1 MAAVGGPL
9 ESITLNGRT
18 FPVAQDSG
26 VTLDLG
32 GDTNSIE
39 MNGDGTGRL
48 IKERRPFL
56 NESINVEIDHDRDDL
71 QYLTDIQQDTE
82 FIPVSETLVE
92 GTVYSGAGTITDPI
106 VLATDKATAEIKLS
120 GTKMTKQ

>member
-1 MAAVGGPL
+1 MPAVGGPL
-9 ESITLNGRT
+9 ESVTINGRT
-18 FPVAQDSG
+18 FSVAQDSG
-26 VTLDLG
+26 VTMDLG

-39 MNGDGTGRL
+39 MNGDGTGRF

-71 QYLTDIQQDTE
+71 QFLKTIQQGKETV
-82 FIPVSETLVE
+82 PVSMTLVE
-92 GTVYSGAGTITDPI
+92 GSVYSGAGIITDPV

-120 GTKMTKQ
+120 GTDLTKQ

>member
-1 MAAVGGPL
+1 MSAVGGPL
-9 ESITLNGRT
+9 ESVTINGRT

-26 VTLDLG
+26 VTMDLG

-71 QYLTDIQQDTE
+71 QFLKTIQQGKETV
-82 FIPVSETLVE
+82 PVSTTLVE
-92 GTVYSGAGTITDPI
+92 GSVYSGAGIITDPVI
-106 VLATDKATAEIKLS
+106 LATDKATAEIKLS
-120 GTKMTKQ
+120 GTDLTKQ